1 MSYST
6 RNESVTN
13 SRVNPR
19 LSAHHLRLARY
30 SLVQDCRTHIRT
42 YVQLWLHE
50 STPLFLQSKGKVTT
64 NRHLSCQIKSVS
76 IWHKNV
82 WTKIFARTLEHEYNY
97 HNSIVHHV
105 KDYHVALNINFNYSL
120 KYQWYYRW
128 RNIGQNHIQSTFW
141 ISMDSNYVDSFWDA
155 PKDHIVFENLLL
167 FILNVKSQNY
177 KPMADFLSL
186 WPTIP
191 FVAKT
196 IASF

>member
-50 STPLFLQSKGKVTT
+50 STPLFLQSKWKVTT
-64 NRHLSCQIKSVS
+64 NCHLSCQIKSIS

-82 WTKIFARTLEHEYNY
+82 WSKIFASTLEHYMFNY
-97 HNSIVHHV
+97 HDSIVPHV
-105 KDYHVALNINFNYSL
+105 KKLIISHYINININHSSL
-120 KYQWYYRW
+120 K
-128 RNIGQNHIQSTFW
+128 
-141 ISMDSNYVDSFWDA
+141 
-155 PKDHIVFENLLL
+155 KL
-167 FILNVKSQNY
+167 
-177 KPMADFLSL
+177 
-186 WPTIP
+186 
-191 FVAKT
+191 
-196 IASF
+196 